1 MKCPNLKNDH
11 WCELTERPS
20 GRIQMCALVS
30 DAICEEWLEIQKEW
44 EEEKCQTL
52 PESK

>member
-11 WCELTERPS
+11 WCELTEKPS
-20 GRIQMCALVS
+20 GRIQRCVLVS

-44 EEEKCQTL
+44 EEENA
-52 PESK
+52 